1 MTLSDA
7 ALYRLLTLRP
17 ASYPGRD
24 GADLVRE
31 SFDDSQFLRDVA
43 KQMLGDLHSGDVD
56 HAELGR
62 IVWDRIQCFAE
73 GLPRF
78 DDALAVEDEDNRAR
92 RLGVGA

>member
-31 SFDDSQFLRDVA
+31 ALDDSQFLRDVA

-62 IVWDRIQCFAE
+62 ILWDRIQCYAE
-73 GLPRF
+73 SCGAY
-78 DDALAVEDEDNRAR
+78 DDALAVESEPEFLRAR
-92 RLGVGA
+92 GAI